1 MESVNYGKKQINFEI
16 RRGKR
21 QKTVTIQ
28 LNPSGIVSVL
38 APELVSEERIRT
50 IVQKKAKWI
59 IDRQDSIGN
68 KRVFNTAKEFVSGET
83 FVYLGK
89 RYRLKVVKTG
99 SNQNGKC
106 ELAGGRLRVE
116 IGQNDAREKQKETV
130 RKSIVS
136 WYLAQADN
144 KFRERVDY
152 YSPLI
157 GNRPRVVEIKE
168 QKKRWGSCSCNGIV
182 RFNWK
187 IVMTPISVVD
197 YVIVHELCHLIFP
210 HHSPQFWEKVASII
224 PAYGKRRVWLKH
236 FSSQLDIFTL

>member
-68 KRVFNTAKEFVSGET
+68 NGVFNTAKEFVSGET

-106 ELAGGRLRVE
+106 ELAGGGFE
-116 IGQNDAREKQKETV
+116 WKSV
-130 RKSIVS
+130 R
-136 WYLAQADN
+136 
-144 KFRERVDY
+144 
-152 YSPLI
+152 
-157 GNRPRVVEIKE
+157 
-168 QKKRWGSCSCNGIV
+168 
-182 RFNWK
+182 
-187 IVMTPISVVD
+187 MTPVRN
-197 YVIVHELCHLIFP
+197 
-210 HHSPQFWEKVASII
+210 
-224 PAYGKRRVWLKH
+224 RRRR
-236 FSSQLDIFTL
+236 